1 MLSQFDLIV
10 DRFSDNV
17 DCTYEQISTRME
29 AGCTSTRYNLP
40 NMTLTHVTALRVLLP
55 IEKRLY
61 GMKFNVQQQRQK
73 LWNRKSDVSTRK
85 ALTY

>member
-55 IEKRLY
+55 IEKRFY
-61 GMKFNVQQQRQK
+61 GINSTFNSNVKSYGIANLMSAHAK
-73 LWNRKSDVSTRK
+73 L
-85 ALTY
+85 

>member
-61 GMKFNVQQQRQK
+61 GINSTFNSNVKSYGIANLMSAHAK
-73 LWNRKSDVSTRK
+73 L
-85 ALTY
+85 